1 MIGDYNSPKEL
12 LLNSYSSSCWP
23 TAQVQ
28 PQNLIDPRM
37 ESSEISS
44 DNDFFDVT
52 LAGGDAQ
59 NLDTSRDQSVFG
71 VVEDLLEERDS
82 LHLTILIL
90 AMTTILLLLVLLG
103 CGLAIC
109 FCRLGPGRGREE
121 RSGRPVARRGRR
133 VARRRSTAARRVASL
148 LLPLPT
154 PSPSPSMG
162 PYPLPSY
169 L

>member
-1 MIGDYNSPKEL
+1 
-12 LLNSYSSSCWP
+12 
-23 TAQVQ
+23 
-28 PQNLIDPRM
+28 M

-44 DNDFFDVT
+44 DIDLLDVT
-52 LAGGDAQ
+52 LASSDAQ
-59 NLDTSRDQSVFG
+59 KLGTSRDLSVFG
-71 VVEDLLEERDS
+71 VVEDLLEERDR

-103 CGLAIC
+103 CCLAIC
-109 FCRLGPGRGREE
+109 FCRLVPGRREE
-121 RSGRPVARRGRR
+121 GSGRPVARRGRR

-148 LLPLPT
+148 LLPLPP

>member
-1 MIGDYNSPKEL
+1 
-12 LLNSYSSSCWP
+12 
-23 TAQVQ
+23 
-28 PQNLIDPRM
+28 M

-44 DNDFFDVT
+44 DIDLLDVT
-52 LAGGDAQ
+52 LASSDAQ
-59 NLDTSRDQSVFG
+59 KLGTSRDLSVFG
-71 VVEDLLEERDS
+71 VVEDLLEERDR

-109 FCRLGPGRGREE
+109 FCRLVPGRGREE
-121 RSGRPVARRGRR
+121 GSGRPVARR

-148 LLPLPT
+148 LLPLPP